1 MERFRDRVAVVT
13 GAAGG
18 IGRALALALADE
30 GMHVVVSD
38 VEADAVEKV
47 AEEVR
52 SRGPRALG
60 LVTDVSKRDAVEELA
75 RRTWDEFGACHL
87 LCNNAGVIVMG
98 PLQERSDLDWE
109 WVLGVNLRGVV
120 HGIQAFVPR
129 MLEMEGERHV
139 VNTASISGLV
149 AFPLV
154 GVYTTSK
161 YAVVGLSE
169 TLRQDLGKHGIGVS
183 VLCPGGVQT
192 GILKADRNRPEALGG
207 AARAQGTVRS
217 VADSVGADAA
227 EVIDP
232 AVVAR
237 AVVEGVRADDLYI
250 ITHPRCRSLLEKRHA
265 QLMAACDAAESRGLR

>member
-1 MERFRDRVAVVT
+1 
-13 GAAGG
+13 
-18 IGRALALALADE
+18 
-30 GMHVVVSD
+30 
-38 VEADAVEKV
+38 
-47 AEEVR
+47 
-52 SRGPRALG
+52 
-60 LVTDVSKRDAVEELA
+60 
-75 RRTWDEFGACHL
+75 
-87 LCNNAGVIVMG
+87 
-98 PLQERSDLDWE
+98 
-109 WVLGVNLRGVV
+109 
-120 HGIQAFVPR
+120 

-192 GILKADRNRPEALGG
+192 GILKADRNRPEELGG

-250 ITHPRCRSLLEKRHA
+250 ITHPRCRSLLEQRHA
-265 QLMAACDAAESRGLR
+265 QLMAACDAAESRGLT